1 MGDSDSLAQT
11 IIYLRPLNAPTN
23 QVLDL
28 DGNEHCRATVA
39 PPPEPSD
46 IPLDGISEH
55 RSTSQ
60 LSPYDTRR
68 DIPCRETTP
77 GLYVTF
83 PRVFRLGFDS
93 IRKQSIRG
101 TMFGSPKSAG
111 SGGSKHSAVEIP
123 YYNDTGDSSGD
134 YFRIHYNFNSGALLI
149 TAIDT
154 ILVGAACLR
163 KQQSLL
169 LIPGMN
175 IQCGEVFQFAVEFP
189 DLSNCAK
196 EHERN
201 YLAYAA
207 GLGVSGARYLPTP
220 QEGQMLIGREHRS
233 SAILGKGSFGEVHKA
248 LRIGD
253 GKAFAIKV
261 LNEGGEAEMK
271 EVNVMSRLR
280 HENIIQYDRAF
291 KLANGQICIVME
303 LAVNDLVTHQ
313 KARKN
318 GRRKAW
324 FSLQC
329 IQSIGWQALS
339 ALEYIHSQG
348 FTHRDLKTPKNTDTP
363 TIKLADFGLAG
374 IQPELTTYCGTEGYQ
389 APEIIQV
396 RQRLEELQK
405 QKDKGMKTVPKSR
418 LLCYDKSVDI
428 WALGKILHELIDD
441 IPSRLSVMG
450 HKTVS
455 MSNEPALRL
464 IRQMMHED
472 PVRRPT
478 AAECLR
484 HPWMATN
491 NNPAHSSVQKR
502 DRSPSTEP
510 PLRNVMH
517 RKLCRT
523 GLLVANTSDQGLRD
537 VSAASNLQT
546 QDRSSAGE
554 GLNIRLSDGG
564 AMSSS
569 TNNRPA
575 RSSVPKRSLSQ
586 VTQSTLK
593 NTFQRV
599 LGRPGLL
606 AANAILEDWN
616 ASGQSL
622 PDVSAASDVKMEDR
636 PLAGE
641 GLTIHLS
648 EAGAM
653 SFSTNRHNSIQIR
666 DPLVTEDRIITPAS
680 VVDLVCLQGASRSLQ
695 FVARKLVE
703 ALPANGTDVEII
715 RDPLSQTS
723 ISRIQLEAQPGSG
736 DAVMLRLEWPNNAQ
750 DEQRHI
756 ESNMGPSSV
765 PANASLERKST
776 QASGIMSIGSNSSG
790 TSQPSKGITY
800 PSDLDDVMENFSF

>member
-68 DIPCRETTP
+68 DIPSRETTP

-93 IRKQSIRG
+93 IREQSIEG
-101 TMFGSPKSAG
+101 ITFGSPKST
-111 SGGSKHSAVEIP
+111 GSKGSKDYAVEIP

-149 TAIDT
+149 TAIDK

-271 EVNVMSRLR
+271 E
-280 HENIIQYDRAF
+280 
-291 KLANGQICIVME
+291 
-303 LAVNDLVTHQ
+303 
-313 KARKN
+313 
-318 GRRKAW
+318 
-324 FSLQC
+324 
-329 IQSIGWQALS
+329 
-339 ALEYIHSQG
+339 
-348 FTHRDLKTPKNTDTP
+348 TDTP

-695 FVARKLVE
+695 IVARKLVE